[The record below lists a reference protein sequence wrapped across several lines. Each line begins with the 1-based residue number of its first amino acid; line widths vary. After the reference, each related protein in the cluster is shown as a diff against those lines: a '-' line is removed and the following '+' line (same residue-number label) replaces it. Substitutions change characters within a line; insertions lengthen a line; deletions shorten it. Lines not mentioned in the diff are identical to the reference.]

1 MNINFIVVLVL
12 ILTGLE
18 IFFNTLTKIVRYIIS
33 IFGIKVSISEKTYTV
48 IKLIVVALF
57 LASVI
62 YFLILFVK
70 VLASWLGI
78 PLDKSI
84 IDFFK

>member
-1 MNINFIVVLVL
+1 MNVNFIVVLVF

-33 IFGIKVSISEKTYTV
+33 LFGKKISVSEKAYTV

-70 VLASWLGI
+70 VLASWFGI
-78 PLDKSI
+78 PLNKSI
-84 IDFFK
+84 FDFFK